1 MRYLPF
7 LFLANCIYD
16 YTDMQR
22 AINETRA
29 KTQLEDVKRFDK
41 QSCINSICTWVNC
54 KDIKK
59 QINDYCEE
67 SYK

>member
-1 MRYLPF
+1 
-7 LFLANCIYD
+7 
-16 YTDMQR
+16 MQR